1 MNVPAHY
8 RPPRSTVRFRTG
20 VVTLESA
27 IVLSVLF
34 VALFAMLDLGL
45 AALRHNCLGAAAHR
59 ISREAATHGSLCSH
73 VHSAFGPNQYSGT
86 AAASDPLVQPLQGLL
101 PTMQPELVSVSVTW
115 PDGTN
120 RPRDRVS
127 AELTFT
133 HQPLIPGL
141 LPWGNL
147 SLRAE
152 STTQIVN

>member
-1 MNVPAHY
+1 MKVLAY
-8 RPPRSTVRFRTG
+8 RCRPGRARRQRAG

-59 ISREAATHGSLCSH
+59 ISREAAIHGSLGSH
-73 VHSAFGPNQYSGT
+73 VNSAWGPTQYTGT
-86 AAASDPLVQPLQGLL
+86 AAASDAIVQPLEGLV
-101 PTMQPELVSVSVTW
+101 PTMQPELVGVSVTW
-115 PDGTN
+115 LDGNN

-127 AELTFT
+127 AELNFT